1 MKPLRISIKT
11 FRRRLASID
20 SVPQFAILGI
30 CSGLVTGLVIILFRK
45 MVEIPL
51 EYLLPGN
58 KDNFEGLDLPFLVL
72 EGTAF
77 EITRGY
83 SDQGR
88 H

>member
-58 KDNFEGLDLPFLVL
+58 KDNFEGLDLPFLVF

>member
-58 KDNFEGLDLPFLVL
+58 KDDFEGLELPFLFL